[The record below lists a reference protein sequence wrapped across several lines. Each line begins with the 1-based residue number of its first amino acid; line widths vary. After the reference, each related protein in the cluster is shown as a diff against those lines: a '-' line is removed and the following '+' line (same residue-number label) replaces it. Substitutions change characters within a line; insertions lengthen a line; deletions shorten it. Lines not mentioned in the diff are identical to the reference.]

1 MPLEL
6 SVERLHSHHHA
17 VQFYGHEASLFTNVA
32 GFLSEGLAE
41 GQPAILI
48 ATPAHTR
55 RVLEHLKER
64 LIDVEAVQRTGG
76 LVVQDARQTLAL
88 FMRDG
93 WPDPNAFESTV
104 GALVAQVFDGSP
116 GRTLARAYG
125 EMVNVLW
132 KDGREEAAIQ
142 LEILWN
148 RLATRY
154 PFAVLCSYSM
164 EHFARKSDLFEEV
177 CRQHTH
183 IVPPDMQPGLGTA
196 KRSS

>member
-1 MPLEL
+1 MES
-6 SVERLHSHHHA
+6 SVDRLHSHHHA

-32 GFLSEGLAE
+32 AFISEGLAE
-41 GQPAILI
+41 GQPAIVV
-48 ATPAHTR
+48 ATPTHTPR
-55 RVLEHLKER
+55 IFER
-64 LIDVEAVQRTGG
+64 LRDRSVDVDGARRSGE
-76 LVVQDARQTLAL
+76 LVVLDAHETLAL
-88 FMRDG
+88 FIRDG
-93 WPDPNAFESTV
+93 WPDATAFEANV
-104 GALVAQVFDGSP
+104 GSLMDRVFAGRP

-148 RLATRY
+148 RLARRY
-154 PFAVLCSYSM
+154 PFALLCGYSM
-164 EHFARKSDLFEEV
+164 ELIAKKTDLFEEV

-196 KRSS
+196 RCSS